1 MVIFIGGSWGIGHW
15 ENHELTGP
23 GVGQYFGF
31 EDVVLNLCQSGDS
44 NIDQLRRLENLFKK
58 YLVDSDDKIYWL
70 VHNPIVKESV
80 DRIYNSQHSLTE
92 SISGILSEQLNFADQ
107 LAKRHNLYIE
117 LIGASCDLN
126 NVSVK
131 QYTNLYVKLPSW
143 GQLLDPSYPA
153 SIFSHQAD
161 HMLDL
166 KRALEQ
172 HRPDLLD
179 EYSLMGGQAFGKRRA
194 MMKLDTMFSS
204 FHPTSLAH
212 KKLKDFLTS

>member
-23 GVGQYFGF
+23 GIGQYFGF
-31 EDVVLNLCQSGDS
+31 TDVVLNLCRSGDS
-44 NIDQLRRLENLFKK
+44 NLDQLRRLEHVFKK
-58 YLVDSDDKIYWL
+58 YLVDRDDKIYWL

-80 DRIYNSQHSLTE
+80 DRIYLNQNSLTE
-92 SISGILSEQLNFADQ
+92 SITNILSEQLAYADQ
-107 LAKRHNLYIE
+107 LAKRHNLHIE

-126 NVSVK
+126 TVNVEKYS
-131 QYTNLYVKLPSW
+131 NLCVKLLSW
-143 GQLLDPSYPA
+143 GQLLDTSYPV

-161 HMLDL
+161 HMTDL
-166 KRALEQ
+166 KQALKQ

-179 EYSLMGGQAFGKRRA
+179 EYNKIGGQAFGKRRT
-194 MMKLDTMFSS
+194 MLKLDTMFSS

-212 KKLKDFLTS
+212 MKLKEFLIS